1 MTVQIKAL
9 KGFKNY
15 YNNECNT
22 LSLLVKSDYDLLEHL
37 SKAKEK
43 LLISLTS
50 IIDHYKKAQEIHFYH
65 KLQASLGRRC
75 KYLTTKRYKSSLNSL
90 RVDLDDSLESLIS
103 IAPSKFDSHFINVI
117 IVKDNET
124 IELSDDKFHELNHI
138 IRSKLTKINNK
149 GSSFIDDDGDD
160 DEPFEQCMMEIK
172 KMASHIEEQI
182 KIVNEKYLHVLR
194 LHMKRLTL

>member
-15 YNNECNT
+15 YNNEYNT

-50 IIDHYKKAQEIHFYH
+50 IIDHYKNAQEIHFYH
-65 KLQASLGRRC
+65 KLQSSLGRRRE
-75 KYLTTKRYKSSLNSL
+75 YLTTKRYNTSLNSL
-90 RVDLDDSLESLIS
+90 KADLDDSIKNLIS
-103 IAPSKFDSHFINVI
+103 IALSKFDSHFINII
-117 IVKDNET
+117 IVKNNET
-124 IELSDDKFHELNHI
+124 IELNDNKFNELNNI
-138 IRSKLTKINNK
+138 IRCKLTHINNK
-149 GSSFIDDDGDD
+149 GSSFIDDDDDD
-160 DEPFEQCMMEIK
+160 DEPFERCMMDIK
-172 KMASHIEEQI
+172 RIASHIKEQT

-194 LHMKRLTL
+194 SHMERLTL